1 MNKELNEIIEMLKRN
16 RGYYQEFLSIAIA
29 NDSSDASITYYS
41 TILKYIDSL
50 IALIKGGELELND

>member
-29 NDSSDASITYYS
+29 NDSSDALITYYS

-50 IALIKGGELELND
+50 IARIKGGELELND